1 MRIGIDIRSTLKKK
15 TGIGQYTLNL
25 INHLAKID
33 QQNEYFLYSKR
44 KLFDRKRRL
53 PRLPAKNFRHKLDYF
68 SKGPARTIGNIDIFH
83 ASSFDLDKPKNS
95 RLVLTIHDVI
105 TKTYPQGHTKETI
118 ESVDRQLKNILKQVD
133 AIAVDSRNTKSDLL
147 KWYDVNEAIVEVV
160 YPGVNNWFYPEDCKD
175 GKYLLFV
182 GTIEPRKNISGL
194 VKAFEEL
201 KKEQKIE
208 HKLIIVGMK
217 GWMYNDVL
225 NETASSEF
233 KDDIILKDY
242 ISNENLRPWYNHAT
256 AFIFP
261 SFYEGFGFPI
271 VEAFACGVPVV
282 TSNTSSCGEIADDA
296 ALLIDP
302 NEPAEI
308 AEATMRIIKDSELT
322 KDLRKKGIEQAKK
335 FTWDKTATDILG
347 IFDKVHRK

>member
-1 MRIGIDIRSTLKKK
+1 MKIGLDIRSTLKKR

-53 PRLPAKNFRHKLDYF
+53 PKLPGRNFRHKLDYF
-68 SKGPARTIGNIDIFH
+68 AKGPARIMSDMDIFH
-83 ASSFDLDKPKNS
+83 ASSFDLIKPKDS
-95 RLVLTIHDVI
+95 KLVLTIHDVI

-118 ESVDRQLKNILKQVD
+118 ENVDRQLKNILKQVD
-133 AIAVDSRNTKSDLL
+133 AIVVDSRSTKDDLL
-147 KWYDVNEAIVEVV
+147 KWYDVDEAIVEVV
-160 YPGVNNWFYPEDCKD
+160 YPGVNDWFYPETCED

-194 VKAFEEL
+194 VKAFEKL

-217 GWMYNDVL
+217 GWMYNEILDQI
-225 NETASSEF
+225 AASEF
-233 KDDIILKDY
+233 SGDIILKDY
-242 ISNENLRPWYNHAT
+242 ISNENLRSWYNQAT

-282 TSNTSSCGEIADDA
+282 TSNTSSCGEIAGDA
-296 ALLIDP
+296 AILIDP
-302 NEPAEI
+302 CNPDEI
-308 AEATMRIIKDSELT
+308 AEAILNIINEKNTAEELRS
-322 KDLRKKGIEQAKK
+322 KGLKKARL
-335 FTWDKTATDILG
+335 FSWDKCAGQVLN
-347 IFDKVHRK
+347 IFNKVYN

>member
-1 MRIGIDIRSTLKKK
+1 MKIGLDIRSTLKKR

-53 PRLPAKNFRHKLDYF
+53 PKLPGRNFRHKLDYF
-68 SKGPARTIGNIDIFH
+68 AKGPERTIGNIDIFH
-83 ASSFDLDKPKNS
+83 TSSFDLIKPEDSK
-95 RLVLTIHDVI
+95 LVLTIHDVI
-105 TKTYPQGHTKETI
+105 IKSYPQGHTKETI
-118 ESVDRQLKNILKQVD
+118 ENVDKQLKDILKQVD
-133 AIAVDSRNTKSDLL
+133 VIIVDSYNTKDDLL
-147 KWYDVNEAIVEVV
+147 KWYDVDDVIVKVV
-160 YPGVNNWFYPEDCKD
+160 YPGVNDWFYPQACPD

-194 VKAFEEL
+194 VKAFGKL

-208 HKLIIVGMK
+208 HKLIIVGMR

-225 NETASSEF
+225 NEIVISEF

-242 ISNENLRPWYNHAT
+242 ISNENLRSWYNQAT

-282 TSNTSSCGEIADDA
+282 TSGTSSCGEVAGDA

-302 NEPAEI
+302 NKPTEI
-308 AEATMRIIKDSELT
+308 ADATMRIIKDSELA
-322 KDLRKKGIEQAKK
+322 KDLRKKGIEQSKK